1 MPSASLGR
9 TLLLRF
15 NKYSKHL
22 LSIAVIAVAGCGGTP
37 SRPDADAGGVADAET
52 QAGVPGTAG
61 MVEPIDVPEDARL
74 SYERALDAMRRGDVT
89 EAELELEQ
97 LTLQHPDFAGP
108 RVNLAIIYMD
118 SGRKEAAQQALE
130 RALALNPAHAEAH
143 NQLGIVMRHQGKFV
157 EAEQAYVDALA
168 IAPDYALA
176 HYNLGVLLDLYLKRP
191 EEALPHY
198 ERYQALVGNDDQ
210 VRKWIIDLRRR
221 LGITEPT
228 SRIAQGET
236 Q

>member
-1 MPSASLGR
+1 MS
-9 TLLLRF
+9 
-15 NKYSKHL
+15 L
-22 LSIAVIAVAGCGGTP
+22 LSTKFLKHWLLVAAVAVAGCGSAP
-37 SRPDADAGGVADAET
+37 QRPAADAAVVDGGEDAAGAVANAVDI
-52 QAGVPGTAG
+52 
-61 MVEPIDVPEDARL
+61 EPIEIPDDARA

-118 SGRKEAAQQALE
+118 SGREEAAQQALE
-130 RALALNPAHAEAH
+130 RALALNPTHAAAH
-143 NQLGIVMRHQGKFV
+143 NQLGIVMRQQGKFA

-191 EEALPHY
+191 GDALPHY
-198 ERYQALVGNDDQ
+198 ERYQDLVEGDDQ

>member
-1 MPSASLGR
+1 MS
-9 TLLLRF
+9 
-15 NKYSKHL
+15 L
-22 LSIAVIAVAGCGGTP
+22 LSINSAKHWLLITAVVVAGCGGTP
-37 SRPDADAGGVADAET
+37 QRPAADTVVVEGSEGPTGAAPSAAVVA
-52 QAGVPGTAG
+52 
-61 MVEPIDVPEDARL
+61 PIEIPDDARV

-97 LTLQHPDFAGP
+97 LTLQYPDFAGP

-118 SGRKEAAQQALE
+118 SGREEAAQQALE
-130 RALALNPAHAEAH
+130 RALALNPTHAAAH
-143 NQLGIVMRHQGKFV
+143 NQLGIVMRQQGKFA

-191 EEALPHY
+191 DEALPHY
-198 ERYQALVGNDDQ
+198 ERYQDLVEGDDQ

>member
-1 MPSASLGR
+1 MPSRSLGR
-9 TLLLRF
+9 ILSLRSTNSLKHWLL
-15 NKYSKHL
+15 
-22 LSIAVIAVAGCGGTP
+22 IAAVAVAGCGGTP
-37 SRPDADAGGVADAET
+37 QRPPVDTVGAGDS
-52 QAGVPGTAG
+52 
-61 MVEPIDVPEDARL
+61 EDATVNAATAEPMDIPNDAQV
-74 SYERALDAMRRGDVT
+74 SYQRALDAMRRGDVT

-97 LTLQHPDFAGP
+97 LTLEYPDFAGP

-118 SGRKEAAQQALE
+118 SGREEAAQQALE
-130 RALALNPAHAEAH
+130 RALVLNPTHAAAY
-143 NQLGIVMRHQGKFV
+143 NQLGIVMRQQGKFV

-191 EEALPHY
+191 DEALAHY
-198 ERYQALVGNDDQ
+198 ERYQDLVSGDDQ
-210 VRKWIIDLRRR
+210 VRKWIIDLRRQ

>member
-1 MPSASLGR
+1 MRFTNFLRYSL
-9 TLLLRF
+9 LFAAL
-15 NKYSKHL
+15 
-22 LSIAVIAVAGCGGTP
+22 AVAGCGGAPQRT
-37 SRPDADAGGVADAET
+37 AVEAGEVQDGQDPVNAAEVAA
-52 QAGVPGTAG
+52 A
-61 MVEPIDVPEDARL
+61 EPIDIPDDARV
-74 SYERALDAMRRGDVT
+74 SYQRALEAMRSGDVT

-97 LTLQHPDFAGP
+97 LTLQYPDFAGP

-118 SGRKEAAQQALE
+118 SGREEAAQQALE
-130 RALALNPAHAEAH
+130 RALALNPTHAAAH
-143 NQLGIVMRHQGKFV
+143 NQLGIVMRQQGKFA

-198 ERYQALVGNDDQ
+198 ERYQDLVEGDDQ

-236 Q
+236 P